1 MFVMA
6 YIDAA
11 TGALLLQALIGS
23 GLMVMVML
31 RFYWSK
37 VKRIFSRNVSSDKE
51 SGGGTA
57 D

>member
-1 MFVMA
+1 MVVMA

-11 TGALLLQALIGS
+11 TGALLLQAVIGS
-23 GLMVMVML
+23 GLMFMVML
-31 RFYWSK
+31 KFYWSK

-51 SGGGTA
+51 SGGGSA

>member
-23 GLMVMVML
+23 GLMFMVML

-37 VKRIFSRNVSSDKE
+37 VKRIFGRRVASDEEGE
-51 SGGGTA
+51 SEAA

>member
-23 GLMVMVML
+23 GLMFMVML

-37 VKRIFSRNVSSDKE
+37 VKRIFGRKGASDEEGE
-51 SGGGTA
+51 SEAA

>member
-11 TGALLLQALIGS
+11 TGALLLQAVIGS

-31 RFYWSK
+31 KFYWNK
-37 VKRIFSRNVSSDKE
+37 VKRIFSRNVSSE
-51 SGGGTA
+51 EEGGGGTA

>member
-23 GLMVMVML
+23 GLMFMVML

-37 VKRIFSRNVSSDKE
+37 VKRVFGRKVASE
-51 SGGGTA
+51 EEGGTGA
-57 D
+57 ED

>member
-23 GLMVMVML
+23 GLMFMVML

-37 VKRIFSRNVSSDKE
+37 VKRIFGRKVASDEEKGSE
-51 SGGGTA
+51 AG